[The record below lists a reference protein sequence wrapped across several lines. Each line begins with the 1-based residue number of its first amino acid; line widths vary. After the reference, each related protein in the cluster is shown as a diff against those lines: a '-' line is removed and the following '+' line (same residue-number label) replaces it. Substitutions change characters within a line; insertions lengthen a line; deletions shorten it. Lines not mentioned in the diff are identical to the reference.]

1 MNYKLPSQPD
11 WWLHSA
17 AAWIDIANFFGKFEG
32 VEEILTIASNWTLIP
47 AGKSHTNYHLKL
59 PKQQFF
65 VQVYSQKSSQLQPA
79 KSYMALYRTIA
90 KFDAIQPWLVSC
102 YFESNQVKFDQ
113 WFVNDGY
120 HSLSASNASFI
131 ESLSEFLANLHQY
144 NLSENYP
151 KHKEQ
156 QLSIFEHS
164 LNEYS
169 LPTIDINEYIE
180 RYRHLALE
188 NSDQQTELIESLYQ
202 EAKALSNSFF
212 ADTFCHNDLG
222 FNNILWSSD
231 NKLKII
237 DWEYCGISDRYI
249 ELANLI
255 SECNMDRTQ
264 ESDFLQTYSKKTN
277 TIIDLEKLSRMKL
290 LSSCINQLWFIATD

>member
-1 MNYKLPSQPD
+1 MNYKPLSQPD

-17 AAWIDIANFFGKFEG
+17 AAWLDIANFFARFTGAES
-32 VEEILTIASNWTLIP
+32 LLQTASNWTLIP

-65 VQVYSQKSSQLQPA
+65 VQIYSQKCSQLQPA
-79 KSYMALYRTIA
+79 KSYMALYKTIA
-90 KFDAIQPWLVSC
+90 NFEPIQPWLVSC
-102 YFESNQVKFDQ
+102 YFESNQVKIDE
-113 WFVNDGY
+113 WFINDGY
-120 HSLSASNASFI
+120 NRLSAGNSYFI
-131 ESLSEFLANLHQY
+131 DSLSEFLAKLHQY
-144 NLSENYP
+144 NLSRNYP
-151 KHKEQ
+151 KHQEQ
-156 QLSIFEHS
+156 QLSTFKQS

-169 LPTIDINEYIE
+169 LPTIDIYEYIE
-180 RYRHLALE
+180 RYKHLALE
-188 NSDQQTELIESLYQ
+188 NNYQQSEQINNLYQ
-202 EAKALSNSFF
+202 EAKTLAESFK

-222 FNNILWSSD
+222 FNNILWSND
-231 NKLKII
+231 RQLKII

-264 ESDFLQTYSKKTN
+264 EAEFLQAYSIKTSV
-277 TIIDLEKLSRMKL
+277 IIDLEKLSRIKL